1 MRGSLKIATPE
12 ELGAAMRAT
21 RVALDIPLA
30 DLAGTLGTSST
41 LLRRQEQGK
50 ATAALKVLFATLH
63 ELGMELILELPPG
76 VSSVTSDPAPRKK
89 RARP

>member
-1 MRGSLKIATPE
+1 MKIATPE

-41 LLRRQEQGK
+41 MLRRQEQGK
-50 ATAALKVLFATLH
+50 ATAALKILFATLH
-63 ELGMELILELPPG
+63 ELGVELILELPPG
-76 VSSVTSDPAPRKK
+76 IPSAMSDPATRKK

>member
-1 MRGSLKIATPE
+1 MKIATFE
-12 ELGAAMRAT
+12 ELGAAVRAT

-41 LLRRQEQGK
+41 MLRRQEQGK
-50 ATAALKVLFATLH
+50 ATAALKILFATLH
-63 ELGMELILELPPG
+63 ELGVELILELPPG
-76 VSSVTSDPAPRKK
+76 VPPVTSDPAGRKK